1 MTDFGG
7 DTEITLSGLTSERD
21 KAMMIQNCVKLIEY
35 NSTARYLIATCVFYI
50 LTHVKNLQ
58 KIYLHK

>member
-1 MTDFGG
+1 
-7 DTEITLSGLTSERD
+7 
-21 KAMMIQNCVKLIEY
+21 MMIQNCVKLIEY